1 MHEGDINSTTV
12 GCSIIK
18 NPADFISCSNFSGVE
33 SFITTKLAITMIGKI
48 NKKA

>member
-18 NPADFISCSNFSGVE
+18 KPADFTSDSNFSGVE
-33 SFITTKLAITMIGKI
+33 LFITTKPAIVNIGKI